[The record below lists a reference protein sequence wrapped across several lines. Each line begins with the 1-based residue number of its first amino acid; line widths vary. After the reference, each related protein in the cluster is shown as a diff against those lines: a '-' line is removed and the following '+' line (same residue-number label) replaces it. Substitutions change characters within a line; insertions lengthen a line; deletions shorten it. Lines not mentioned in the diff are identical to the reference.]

1 MGKILNR
8 IMGLRDRAS
17 CRVLIYITD
26 MHRDSFGGN
35 ICTVTWQ
42 NLSNA
47 FCGLRG
53 HGIWIDA
60 LALTGQLA
68 AGC

>member
-1 MGKILNR
+1 MGNFLIT

-17 CRVLIYITD
+17 CRVLIYITG
-26 MHRDSFGGN
+26 MHRAHFGRN
-35 ICTVTWQ
+35 ICTITWQ

-53 HGIWIDA
+53 HGIWFDA